1 MTVFFDIVKDYTQTS
16 TIHGINYVSNEA
28 SLMIARI
35 FWFSIM
41 LISLLAFTYYS
52 LSQYLRWKSTPI
64 VLGFDESLVDVFE
77 IPLPAV
83 SAFTT

>member
-1 MTVFFDIVKDYTQTS
+1 
-16 TIHGINYVSNEA
+16 
-28 SLMIARI
+28 MIARI

-52 LSQYLRWKSTPI
+52 LSQYLRWQSTPI

-83 SAFTT
+83 SNP